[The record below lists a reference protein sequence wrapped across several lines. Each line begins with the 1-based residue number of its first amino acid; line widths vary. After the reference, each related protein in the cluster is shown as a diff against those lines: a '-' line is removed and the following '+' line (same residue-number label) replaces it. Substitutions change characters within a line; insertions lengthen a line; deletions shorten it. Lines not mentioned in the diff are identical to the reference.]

1 MRGTRPLRGQMAQ
14 VVKVRNAMSTEV
26 FEISEDATVQAAARR
41 MSETRVNSLIVR
53 PEAKEDPFGIITS
66 TDIVDVIADGRDPAT
81 TAVGDVAAA
90 PLVVVTPG
98 VPLAYAARLMKRAN
112 CRHLAVFNGREI
124 VGILSASDVVK
135 AVGQAGSAV
144 TARGKRA
151 DEVSL
156 ATMH

>member
-1 MRGTRPLRGQMAQ
+1 MAK

-26 FEISEDATVQAAARR
+26 FEISEDATLQAAAKR
-41 MSETRVNSLIVR
+41 MADAHVNSLIVR

-66 TDIVDVIADGRDPAT
+66 TDIVDAIADGRDPAA

-98 VPLAYAARLMKRAN
+98 VPLAYAARLMKRAS
-112 CRHLAVFNGREI
+112 CRHLAVFNGREV
-124 VGILSASDVVK
+124 VGVLSAFDIVK
-135 AVGQAGSAV
+135 AVAQAGSVV

-151 DEVSL
+151 EEPSL